1 MSPRARI
8 AVLALA
14 LLLGAG
20 LGLVALSWRARQALL
35 SFVWPDAAGVEA
47 LAAPVRRRAAEEEA
61 RGRLCRAPLSEE
73 LVRRLLPLRGPNR
86 VYDPHAWFVSRGGLE
101 RLRPWPEHP
110 AGEFWIRTNSLGMRS
125 DREPAASRAGARV
138 LVAGDSHL
146 AGVCSNEETFAARLE
161 ARLAEL
167 DGGATPGGIEV
178 WNGAEGA
185 YGFYQYLGTLERML
199 ALDLVPDVLVVGAYA
214 GNDFL
219 DVWLRHFF
227 HGTVAPGKTKAQRTA
242 LERAAE
248 REPGATGQVVNAAE
262 WFARGGPDEVARALA
277 MAREVTSEIRRVARE
292 RDVELVVV
300 LLPAPSEVP
309 NAADAARIDAACE
322 ILGLEAADIER
333 ISGMADDYLE
343 WLRAEGI
350 EAVDLRPPFR
360 SHAGGKLYWNED
372 LHLSLAGHELAAQV
386 VGPAVL
392 ARLQARR

>member
-1 MSPRARI
+1 VRPRARI
-8 AVLALA
+8 AILVLALF
-14 LLLGAG
+14 LGAG
-20 LGLVALSWRARQALL
+20 LGAVALSWRARHAVL
-35 SFVWPDAAGVEA
+35 SFVWPDASGVEA
-47 LAAPVRRRAAEEEA
+47 LAAPVRRLAAEEEA
-61 RGRLCRAPLSEE
+61 RGGLCRAPLSEE
-73 LVRRLLPLRGPNR
+73 LVRKILPLRGPNR
-86 VYDPHAWFVSRGGLE
+86 VYDPYAWFVSRGGIE
-101 RLRPWPEHP
+101 RLRRWHEHA

-125 DREPAASRAGARV
+125 DREPSASRAGARV

-146 AGVCSNEETFAARLE
+146 AGVCANEETFAARLE

-167 DGGATPGGIEV
+167 DGGATAGGIEV

-199 ALDLVPDVLVVGAYA
+199 ALDLVPDVLVLGVYA

-227 HGTVAPGKTKAQRTA
+227 HGTRSPSKTRAQREA

-262 WFARGGPDEVARALA
+262 WFARGGPDEVERALA

-292 RDVELVVV
+292 RDIELVVL

-309 NAADAARIDAACE
+309 NAADCARIDAARE
-322 ILGLEAADIER
+322 LLDLEVADIAR
-333 ISGMADDYLE
+333 IGTLADGYLA

-350 EAVDLRPPFR
+350 EAVDLRPSFR
-360 SHAGGKLYWNED
+360 SYAGGKLYWDED
-372 LHLSLAGHELAAQV
+372 LHLSVAGHELAAEV
-386 VGPAVL
+386 VAPAVH
-392 ARLQARR
+392 ARLRAR